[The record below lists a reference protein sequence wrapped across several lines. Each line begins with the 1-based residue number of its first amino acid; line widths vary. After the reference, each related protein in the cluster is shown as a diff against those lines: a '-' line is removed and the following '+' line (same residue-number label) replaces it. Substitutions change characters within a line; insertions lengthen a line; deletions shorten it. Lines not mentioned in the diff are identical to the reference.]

1 MIKLYPQDVT
11 QTFVLLSSKDKKD
24 MVQLNK
30 LNQQLCFL
38 LVLSLSPLVATIN
51 IVYYM
56 NTEKDKS

>member
-38 LVLSLSPLVATIN
+38 LVLSLSPLSF
-51 IVYYM
+51 YY
-56 NTEKDKS
+56 